1 MNLVAWDEWEE
12 QGSALE
18 VGDGPEGVG
27 EFDLTEW
34 EELIPEEGGEEAEL
48 DPLSEALSSRR
59 RGGGGF
65 SSRSGSRSSGSSSSR
80 SRSSSS
86 SSSSASRSSSSS
98 SSSPSRYSRPASPS
112 APARAPSTP
121 HNTAPRNPSKA
132 STYSSSGAN
141 RQYYSSSSFGGRT
154 STSGAGRWGRA
165 APAYYTPRYGAVGT
179 YGFRYGPVYPGY
191 VYPYGGFYGYGFGY
205 YPGLYWGYPYYPYG
219 YLWGPAVIYGC
230 CGYTRRYS
238 GCCHRGDCGCCSN
251 SQQCSAE
258 SGPAV
263 ENVDF
268 GTDMDRY
275 ELSGLPIT
283 APKSADALPLEWMV
297 SNAELWVDVTTA
309 SPPASPPPLY
319 LTLYTDDE
327 GDGGGDIGIPL
338 LAVGYTL
345 LGLTGLLLC
354 ATLACGRLCYE
365 EGPKADG
372 RAAQEMATAGYPA
385 VSQGYPQAQAYQAQ
399 PYPQAQAYPS
409 YPGYPQAQASQYATY
424 EPRFRQAQNI

>member
-1 MNLVAWDEWEE
+1 M
-12 QGSALE
+12 
-18 VGDGPEGVG
+18 
-27 EFDLTEW
+27 
-34 EELIPEEGGEEAEL
+34 
-48 DPLSEALSSRR
+48 
-59 RGGGGF
+59 
-65 SSRSGSRSSGSSSSR
+65 
-80 SRSSSS
+80 
-86 SSSSASRSSSSS
+86 
-98 SSSPSRYSRPASPS
+98 
-112 APARAPSTP
+112 
-121 HNTAPRNPSKA
+121 
-132 STYSSSGAN
+132 
-141 RQYYSSSSFGGRT
+141 
-154 STSGAGRWGRA
+154 
-165 APAYYTPRYGAVGT
+165 
-179 YGFRYGPVYPGY
+179 YPGY

-205 YPGLYWGYPYYPYG
+205 YPGLYWGYPYYPCAALSACRPGRRVASVAHARTVSCRYG

-345 LGLTGLLLC
+345 LGLTGPAALPPLQVDAHIPSLSRGPSRP
-354 ATLACGRLCYE
+354 AALRHPRVWSVVLRGGAEGGWQGRARN
-365 EGPKADG
+365 GDG
-372 RAAQEMATAGYPA
+372 RIPRGVTGVPSGAGLPGAALSSGAGISFLPWISPGA
-385 VSQGYPQAQAYQAQ
+385 GESVRHVRAPLPPGTKHLREPWAGTGTSSGVSFARELLGRVPI
-399 PYPQAQAYPS
+399 S
-409 YPGYPQAQASQYATY
+409 MDD
-424 EPRFRQAQNI
+424 